1 MIKSYILDEKIF
13 SSSKEAFMLN
23 DKSFFGEKRN
33 GKIEYTPIESKF
45 LLDSGKMQLYSDKE
59 KLSELK
65 IHKRLKK
72 IDKKIEI
79 KTLVFADLRKKGY
92 IVKSALKFGA
102 EFRVYEK
109 GKNPEQEHAKWIVF
123 PIKENESIKWQE
135 FSAKNRVA
143 HSTKK
148 KLLLALI
155 DVEDNI
161 TYYEIAWIRP

>member
-33 GKIEYTPIESKF
+33 GKIEYTPIEAKF
-45 LLDSGKMQLYSDKE
+45 LLDSKKM
-59 KLSELK
+59 ELK
-65 IHKRLKK
+65 N
-72 IDKKIEI
+72 
-79 KTLVFADLRKKGY
+79 LVFTDLRKKGY

-148 KLLLALI
+148 RLLLALV

-161 TYYEIAWIRP
+161 TYYEIAWIKA

>member
-23 DKSFFGEKRN
+23 DKSYFGEKRN
-33 GKIEYTPIESKF
+33 GKIEFTPIEAKF
-45 LLDSGKMQLYSDKE
+45 LLDSRKMELYSNKE

-65 IHKRLKK
+65 IYKRLRK

-79 KTLVFADLRKKGY
+79 KNLVFADLRKKGY

-148 KLLLALI
+148 RLLLALV

-161 TYYEIAWIRP
+161 TYYEIAWIKA